1 MDDQVLKRIDELE
14 AKLDEK
20 QIEINNLEKINLSN
34 VERKI

>member
-20 QIEINNLEKINLSN
+20 QIEINNLEKINL
-34 VERKI
+34 R

>member
-20 QIEINNLEKINLSN
+20 QIEINNLEMQISSYSS
-34 VERKI
+34 

>member
-20 QIEINNLEKINLSN
+20 QIEINNLEKINLSK
-34 VERKI
+34 VERRI

>member
-20 QIEINNLEKINLSN
+20 QIEINNLEKINLSK